1 MWSDKETSED
11 LLGYTVHSSLLK
23 SVITNEKNLPITV
36 GLYGDWGLGKSSIL
50 KILEKQLEEDGD
62 AVVVYFDGWTFED
75 FDDAKMALIQ
85 GIVDALEKNQ
95 KFIPKAETT
104 LQKFKD
110 QFSKL
115 KNSINWM
122 RLLKFSVKGIVPVA
136 TAAVTGGVSMIIPTL
151 LSAIKENRDDL
162 SNILSEENAEN
173 FLRETLCS
181 EDKEKKYTAVREFR
195 KDFEK
200 LIEDSKQGKI
210 VVLIDDLDRCLPRH
224 IIDNSSFASEK

>member
-136 TAAVTGGVSMIIPTL
+136 TAAVTGGVS
-151 LSAIKENRDDL
+151 
-162 SNILSEENAEN
+162 
-173 FLRETLCS
+173 
-181 EDKEKKYTAVREFR
+181 
-195 KDFEK
+195 
-200 LIEDSKQGKI
+200 
-210 VVLIDDLDRCLPRH
+210 
-224 IIDNSSFASEK
+224 

>member
-1 MWSDKETSED
+1 
-11 LLGYTVHSSLLK
+11 
-23 SVITNEKNLPITV
+23 
-36 GLYGDWGLGKSSIL
+36 
-50 KILEKQLEEDGD
+50 
-62 AVVVYFDGWTFED
+62 
-75 FDDAKMALIQ
+75 MALIQ

-181 EDKEKKYTAVREFR
+181 EDEDAIYIRYHSSVSASSAIHREP
-195 KDFEK
+195 KTIGNNTPTSGAK
-200 LIEDSKQGKI
+200 WPI
-210 VVLIDDLDRCLPRH
+210 VHSVSLRH
-224 IIDNSSFASEK
+224 SSNHYQQKFN